1 MPEKPRSPLSPC
13 RQTVL
18 PVDPIGGE
26 RRQFLK
32 MLSSTAAAAA
42 VAAPALAST
51 GSQVNT
57 ADAKDN
63 RTILI
68 TGATSGL
75 GRHVAER
82 LAGPTTTILIHG
94 RDRSRAEE
102 VLTAIRGAGGTGRFY
117 RADLASL
124 AEVFGL
130 ADAIMKDHRQLDVL
144 VNNAGIY
151 TGKADEG
158 RQVSKDGHELRFAV
172 NYLAPFA
179 LTRRLLPL
187 LTASRPA
194 RIVNVASSGQ
204 TAIDFNDVML
214 SRGYSAQRAY
224 GQSKLALNMFT
235 IDLAKE
241 LQGSG
246 VIANSVHPAN
256 YMDTPMVRES
266 GIRPWSTVDDG
277 AVAVLH
283 LINSPDVEG
292 QGLYFSGQRP
302 SRANSQAYDEEAR
315 ARLRT
320 LSTQL
325 TNS

>member
-1 MPEKPRSPLSPC
+1 MSEKPKPPLSPC
-13 RQTVL
+13 GQTVL
-18 PVDPIGGE
+18 PADSIGGE
-26 RRQFLK
+26 RRQFLRV
-32 MLSSTAAAAA
+32 LSSTVGAA
-42 VAAPALAST
+42 VVAPALASMA
-51 GSQVNT
+51 SQVSA
-57 ADAKDN
+57 ADAKDK

-75 GRHVAER
+75 GRRVAER
-82 LAGPTTTILIHG
+82 LAGPETTILVHG
-94 RDRSRAEE
+94 RDRERAEE
-102 VLTAIRGAGGTGRFY
+102 VLMAIQRAGGTGRFY

-124 AEVFGL
+124 TEVSGL
-130 ADAIMKDHRQLDVL
+130 ADAIIKDFGQLDVL

-151 TGKADEG
+151 IGKADEG
-158 RQVSKDGHELRFAV
+158 RQISKDGHELRFAV

-204 TAIDFNDVML
+204 NAIDFNDVML

-224 GQSKLALNMFT
+224 GQSKLALIMFT

-246 VIANSVHPAN
+246 VTANSVHPAN

-266 GIRPWSTVDDG
+266 GITPWSSVDEG
-277 AVAVLH
+277 AAAVLY
-283 LINSPDVEG
+283 LINSPDIEG

-302 SRANSQAYDEEAR
+302 SRANSQVYDEEAR